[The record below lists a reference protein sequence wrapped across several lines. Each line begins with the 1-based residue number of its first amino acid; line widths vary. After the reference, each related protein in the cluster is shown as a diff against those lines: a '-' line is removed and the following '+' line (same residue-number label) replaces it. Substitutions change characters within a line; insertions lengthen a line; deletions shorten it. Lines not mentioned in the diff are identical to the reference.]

1 MSNPKRHTAVFLVL
15 LLVVLVTAKWY
26 WNHRAKD
33 LSVHGPKKEEPHT
46 VEELPV
52 GPPERPPAAPEV
64 ETNVGG
70 LGQLRVSDDAGSK
83 RGDFWLEQALELP
96 PLLSHGPIAD
106 LYVSIDPATA
116 TGVRVRVTDQEAVLE
131 RVLPPDP
138 GKTEPACEVLARVP
152 VSKQLA
158 EAAKAGGEHA
168 LGALWRAGELSVWLD
183 GARLFD
189 WTGEAKLSGPSG
201 ASVANRGVRAGPR
214 RAMALG
220 KVAFRDSFM
229 RDKAGYTWRPSRGK
243 WELTQ
248 MAFPERSANPFSL
261 RASYG
266 NQAPAADKLYQGRL
280 RAVRY
285 GIGVMIGDM
294 EGTIHIVRITGGSP
308 AARSGLQEDDT
319 IVEVEG
325 EAVEHIDRMRL
336 NQYLYTNE
344 GGRGG
349 ALHLKILRPG
359 EKSLREFVIARDQF
373 VWGTPMTGAL
383 IQPVSESPDALILG
397 GEPGW
402 SDYAAEVCVK
412 PLGSGS
418 CGLAVA
424 VTSPRDYLLLR
435 WIGPPP
441 WNGGAVGEAAPQQE
455 EDPPAEAEEGDPK
468 KPGGAKAGG
477 ASRERLQ
484 LVRVEGGVE
493 KVLAEKPVAYRPYEF
508 YRLALDWNG
517 SDIRALVD
525 NTEVFHEK
533 VEGLRRGQVGLY
545 SAKGDPVFFD
555 DVAVFSDRNELGG
568 TARPERRVNEIFAAE
583 QDMERWAN
591 PALEWKRDE
600 KTGWAV
606 HTAQF
611 PGEQAV
617 VLNEPKFETL
627 VVKLSFPGDVAKE
640 SGVPFTI
647 RDQKAYFDIPHRGTC
662 VVPKQIGPGPY
673 KRIVIR
679 YGPHGA
685 EANVD
690 GQQVSLSTKDIEAMV
705 VGDPSIIQGTRIAI
719 RGLKNLGDPKTVRAT
734 SSGVFEY
741 TFDSAPADWKVE
753 SGRWGLLNKWICD
766 PRWSWFGGRSNAV
779 AAIWNKQVFSG
790 DITVDAHVAVMM
802 ERDDP
807 PYERAGDYNLTICGD
822 GVHLD
827 SGYTV
832 IFGGGR
838 NYWTRLYRN
847 GKQVAE
853 AADEKYRLPSDRI
866 RQPDKPD
873 LHQRWFS
880 LRLEKEG
887 NKVSFY
893 RDGEKAFTFTD
904 PEPLGEG
911 RVAFWTVDNG
921 VLLSRCRIACGA
933 AKPGPLESRG
943 SELFDDGT
951 VINMY
956 DGEVHTR
963 VDLEA
968 LPPEIAASV
977 GAAPARF
984 APAEAVPLKIE
995 PRPEMA
1001 KGWRVTNATGGGPF
1015 ALQWKNLRADPA
1027 VAGVVRFAIRL
1038 EPGASTDFYLKDL
1051 RTGELFRWLISGPK
1065 DSDEGLP
1072 IVGQI
1077 PVPADGKWHSVQ
1089 VDLGPFWAALWKR
1102 RGYERAPRP
1111 NLRPMFGCMA
1121 VHEYAV
1127 AGLGVN
1133 RSGAS
1138 YAVSDLMFLKPEDVD
1153 FTPPKLAKV
1162 VWPFDAY
1169 GDGRRLKLVFDDA
1182 GGSGIDPMTLRLT
1195 LSGTSVPQEILK
1207 FDAAAQTASV
1217 DLVAWRAGKAFEE
1230 NQTVALTLEKFA
1242 DRAGN
1247 PALPPAASTLVFKLA
1262 EASAAKK
1269 PCDPPVLDVLM
1280 DADRGVNA
1288 QGLRYMRPPGAMG
1301 RDDIWPA
1308 AGVLDG
1314 MAFESSDAPPWA
1326 SEKKSVAVASL
1337 RDGSHFGFR
1346 LRAAQYDAMNW
1357 PYLAIEY
1364 KIPFETPVNLHFND
1378 AFNERMI
1385 RQTIMLTDLG
1395 EGEDARGGR
1404 FGGWGEMAG
1413 SAHGPPAGFIAD
1425 GTWRRVEIPVLKML
1439 ASRSSRQTSYEIS
1452 NLDFREGSY
1461 RGNRRGMIYYI
1472 HKVQAV
1478 PAARSRGIAFR
1489 WTPRTLVPVSDYA
1502 TVLDEKPDTVP
1513 PEDRKDVHPLET
1525 IEGAARRLLT
1535 EAGKEVP
1542 AAQPGVYL
1550 VTDGWKYLHLR
1561 VKNAAG
1567 AWSEPIHYK
1576 FRIDNSPPRLIK
1588 TEPAEG
1594 AKFAGKT
1601 LRIHLADDHVILPA
1615 SLKLSVNGQA
1625 VTLEDPGLTFDG
1637 ERNILTYD
1645 DTRSGRPAHWPNG
1658 TQVKVEL
1665 QAAADN
1671 LGNELAEPVVFTFKA
1686 AREADTKGPE
1696 IVKIRYCGPDNG
1708 IGESLHRPAQL
1719 EISMALNF
1727 EDTLGH
1733 VRALQDCRLDWTDDP
1748 KMAGFGRRS
1757 VRFVMQDDDCDA
1769 RILLHKNAWYM
1780 DQYPMLHFD
1789 YKAEPGVN
1797 VDLQAL
1803 VLGNWYTIKFLGDG
1817 KPGSEGGSSAGAIQ
1831 TVRPGGVWRHA
1842 SINLRQCIEAAAA
1855 QLPVRIISELRLST
1869 HGQAGA
1875 KRGANLWIDN
1885 LHLCP
1890 EAGNGGKIEW
1900 EAEEDESG
1908 IYGYSV
1914 ILDKDA
1920 DTEAPK
1926 IVSTTDQ
1933 MRAEFGRSGTWYV
1946 HARAC
1951 DQADNWG
1958 PTRHYRIDF

>member
-1 MSNPKRHTAVFLVL
+1 MSEPKRYTAVFLIVL
-15 LLVVLVTAKWY
+15 VVVLVSAKWY
-26 WNHRAKD
+26 WNQRAKD
-33 LSVHGPKKEEPHT
+33 LPVPGLKKEAAKT
-46 VEELPV
+46 AEELPV

-70 LGQLRVSDDAGSK
+70 LGQLRVSDDASSK

-116 TGVRVRVTDQEAVLE
+116 SGVRLRVTDQEAVLE
-131 RVLPPDP
+131 RVPPSES
-138 GKTEPACEVLARVP
+138 GKTEPACEALARATVAQ
-152 VSKQLA
+152 QLA
-158 EAAKAGGEHA
+158 ESAKGGGEHV
-168 LGALWRAGELSVWLD
+168 LGALWRSGELSIWLD
-183 GARLFD
+183 GARLFE
-189 WTGEAKLSGPSG
+189 WKGEAKLNGPSG
-201 ASVANRGVRAGPR
+201 ASVANKGVKAGAR

-220 KVAFRDSFM
+220 QVAFRDSFM
-229 RDKAGYTWRPSRGK
+229 RDKAGYTWRPARGK

-261 RASYG
+261 RASFG

-280 RAVRY
+280 RAERY

-325 EAVEHIDRMRL
+325 EAVEQIDRMRL

-412 PLGSGS
+412 ALGSGS

-441 WNGGAVGEAAPQQE
+441 WSGGAAGEAAPQQDD
-455 EDPPAEAEEGDPK
+455 DPPAEAGDEK
-468 KPGGAKAGG
+468 KPAAAKGAS

-508 YRLALDWNG
+508 YRMAIDWNG
-517 SDIRALVD
+517 GEVRALVD
-525 NTEVFHEK
+525 GTEVFKEN

-545 SAKGDPVFFD
+545 AAKGDPVFFD
-555 DVAVFSDRNELGG
+555 DVAVFSDRKELGG
-568 TARPERRVNEIFAAE
+568 TARPERRINEIFAAE

-591 PALEWKRDE
+591 PALEWIRDE

-606 HTAQF
+606 HTAPF

-617 VLNEPKFETL
+617 VLNRPKFDDLEIALCNRGVTPPKDGVRIGFTGRIVSL
-627 VVKLSFPGDVAKE
+627 LDEGQKGKLAQELPL
-640 SGVPFTI
+640 
-647 RDQKAYFDIPHRGTC
+647 
-662 VVPKQIGPGPY
+662 GPY
-673 KRIVIR
+673 QRIAVR
-679 YGPHGA
+679 VTQK
-685 EANVD
+685 EVSLDVD
-690 GQQVSLSTKDIEAMV
+690 GKAISWPRESNQANRD
-705 VGDPSIIQGTRIAI
+705 GTRIAI

-790 DITVDAHVAVMM
+790 DVTVDAHVAVMM

-807 PYERAGDYNLTICGD
+807 PYERAGDYNLTLCGD

-853 AADEKYRLPSDRI
+853 ATDEKYRLPSDRI
-866 RQPDKPD
+866 RQPDKPE

-984 APAEAVPLKIE
+984 TPAESAPMKIE

-1015 ALQWKNLRADPA
+1015 ALQWKNHRADPA
-1027 VAGVVRFAIRL
+1027 VAGVVRFAMRL
-1038 EPGASTDFYLKDL
+1038 EPGASVDFYLKDL
-1051 RTGELFRWLISGPK
+1051 KTGELFRWLISGPK
-1065 DSDEGLP
+1065 EWDEGLP
-1072 IVGQI
+1072 VVGTLPI
-1077 PVPADGKWHSVQ
+1077 PVDGKWHSVQ
-1089 VDLGPFWAALWKR
+1089 VDLGPSWAALWKR
-1102 RGYERAPRP
+1102 RGYDRPPRP
-1111 NLRPMFGCMA
+1111 NLRPMFGCLD
-1121 VHEYAV
+1121 VHAYAV

-1133 RSGAS
+1133 RLGAS

-1153 FTPPKLAKV
+1153 FTPPKLAKI
-1162 VWPFDAY
+1162 VWPFDAD

-1182 GGSGIDPMTLRLT
+1182 GGSGIDPTTLRLT
-1195 LSGTSVPQEILK
+1195 LSGTSVPQELLK
-1207 FDAAAQTASV
+1207 FDAASQTAAL
-1217 DLVAWRAGKAFEE
+1217 DLVAWRAGKALEE
-1230 NQTVALTLEKFA
+1230 NQTIALTLEKFA

-1247 PALPPAASTLVFKLA
+1247 PALPPPASTLVFKVA
-1262 EASAAKK
+1262 EAAAAKK

-1288 QGLRYMRPPGAMG
+1288 QGLRYMRPPGAIG
-1301 RDDIWPA
+1301 REDVWPA
-1308 AGVLDG
+1308 ANVFDG
-1314 MAFESSDAPPWA
+1314 MVFESVAAPPWA
-1326 SEKKSVAVASL
+1326 LEKKSVAAASL
-1337 RDGSHFGFR
+1337 HDGSHFGFR
-1346 LRAAQYDAMNW
+1346 LRGAQYDLMNW

-1364 KIPFETPVNLHFND
+1364 KIPFEVPVNLHFND
-1378 AFNERMI
+1378 AYNERMA
-1385 RQTIMLTDLG
+1385 RQTLLLTDLG

-1404 FGGWGEMAG
+1404 FGGWGEMSG
-1413 SAHGPPAGFIAD
+1413 GFHEPPAGFVAD
-1425 GTWRRVEIPVLKML
+1425 GTWRRVEVPILKML
-1439 ASRSSRQTSYEIS
+1439 ASKSPGQASYEIS
-1452 NLDFREGSY
+1452 NLDFREGGY
-1461 RGNRRGMIYYI
+1461 RGNRRGMSYYI

-1489 WTPRTLVPVSDYA
+1489 WTPRTLAGVSEYA
-1502 TVLDEKPDTVP
+1502 TVLDDKPDTVP

-1525 IEGAARRLLT
+1525 IEGAARRLLA
-1535 EAGKEVP
+1535 EAGKDVP
-1542 AAQPGVYL
+1542 AAQVGVYF
-1550 VTDGWKYLHLR
+1550 VSDGWKYLHLR
-1561 VKNAAG
+1561 VKNTAG
-1567 AWSEPIHYK
+1567 VWSEPLHYK
-1576 FRIDNSPPRLIK
+1576 FRIDNTPPRVVK

-1601 LRIHLADDHVILPA
+1601 IRIHLAEDHVVLA
-1615 SLKLSVNGQA
+1615 SSLKLSINGQT
-1625 VTLEDPGLTFDG
+1625 VTTADQGVSFDG

-1645 DTRSGRPAHWPNG
+1645 DTRAVRPVRWPNG

-1665 QAAADN
+1665 QSAADN
-1671 LGNELAEPVVFTFKA
+1671 LGNELAEPAVFTFNA
-1686 AREADTKGPE
+1686 DREADTKGPE
-1696 IVKIRYCGPDNG
+1696 IVKVRYCSPDNG
-1708 IGESLHRPAQL
+1708 IGESLYRPAQL

-1748 KMAGFGRRS
+1748 KMAAFGRRS
-1757 VRFVMQDDDCDA
+1757 VRFVMQEDDCDA
-1769 RILLHKNAWYM
+1769 HILLHKNAWYM
-1780 DQYPMLHFD
+1780 DLYPVLHFD
-1789 YKAEPGVN
+1789 YKADPGVN

-1817 KPGSEGGSSAGAIQ
+1817 KPGPEGGTSAGAIQ

-1842 SINLRQCIEAAAA
+1842 SINLRQCIESAAA

-1875 KRGANLWIDN
+1875 KRCASLWLDN
-1885 LHLCP
+1885 LHLTP

-1908 IYGYSV
+1908 IWGYSV
-1914 ILDKDA
+1914 IVDKDP

-1926 IVSTTDQ
+1926 SISTIEPT
-1933 MRAEFGRSGTWYV
+1933 RAEFGRSGTWYV

-1951 DQADNWG
+1951 DQAGNWG